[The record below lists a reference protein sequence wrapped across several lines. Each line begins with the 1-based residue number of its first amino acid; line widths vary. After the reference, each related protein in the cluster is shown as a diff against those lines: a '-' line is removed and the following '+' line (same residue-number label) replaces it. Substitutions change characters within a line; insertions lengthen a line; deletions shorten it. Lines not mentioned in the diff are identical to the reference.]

1 MILSHQKTSV
11 PELDA
16 DFTLRSLVHPRYRV
30 QFVCNKKVISDDA
43 LLKRALAPE
52 RHISRPVIMVV
63 LEGRA
68 RMRAYGSEKWLGPG
82 DVGLAGCKEA
92 IEMRREG
99 EMFRSIM
106 IEWDPERGLGEHL
119 PASLEVA
126 TVQPILSKLGSCVE
140 RLLDVET
147 CTDEAAVHLHD
158 VLALL
163 AVSGMPLRAPP
174 PSELIALVSPQ
185 EAHLSRAL
193 DVALSELSAQP
204 MVIDLTRALGVS
216 ARHVSRLVSSFNE
229 RYGFTS
235 RNWCGT
241 RTRRR
246 LQLAAGFM
254 ALDGATTELVARRVG
269 YMSPSAFCRALA
281 LAGLPSP
288 RKVREAVRSLQ

>member
-1 MILSHQKTSV
+1 MILSRQKTSV
-11 PELDA
+11 PELEA
-16 DFTLRSLVHPRYRV
+16 DFTLRSLVHPRYQV
-30 QFVCNKKVISDDA
+30 HLVCNKKVISDDA
-43 LLKRALAPE
+43 LLRRALTPE
-52 RHISRPVIMVV
+52 RHVSRPVIMVV

-99 EMFRSIM
+99 ATFRSMM
-106 IEWDPERGLGEHL
+106 IEWDPERGLGERL
-119 PASLEVA
+119 PASLEVG
-126 TVQPILSKLGSCVE
+126 TVLPILTRLESCVE

-147 CTDEAAVHLHD
+147 CTEQAALHLHD
-158 VLALL
+158 VLSLL
-163 AVSGMPLRAPP
+163 AVSGLPLKAPR
-174 PSELIALVSPQ
+174 PSELVALVSPQ

-193 DVALSELSAQP
+193 DVALSELSTQP
-204 MVIDLTRALGVS
+204 MVVDLTRALGVS
-216 ARHVSRLVSSFNE
+216 ARHMSRLVSSFNE
-229 RYGFTS
+229 RYGFTT

-246 LQLAAGFM
+246 LQLGAGFM

-269 YMSPSAFCRALA
+269 YRSPSAFCRALA